1 MPAAELYLDARTAP
15 GMVFVSHAHSDHCS
29 SAPRIVCT
37 RETAAFHTLR
47 HRRSEPT
54 IVDFRQQIPMGN
66 GSLELFPAS
75 HTLGSAMALI
85 RTDAG
90 SVLYTGDFKLR
101 DNPFSPPTIIPQC
114 DVLVTECTFGSPRYR
129 FPPDAELLA
138 SLFAFIDDARASGA
152 TPLVLAYAFGKAQ
165 EALFHLTRQG
175 YDVMVHEPVALMCDL
190 HVELGYT
197 FPGPGTWCRY
207 DPAKLA
213 SHVVLTTPG
222 TRKIFAAKIPSI
234 RTVQLTGWS
243 CDPRAR
249 FMYGGCDLVLPFSDH
264 ADFDDLV
271 RTVRESG
278 ASTIYTVHGS
288 AGFSAHLRNLGLNA
302 RHLATQQN
310 RGLSPNRKAPA
321 VAVVVSAPK
330 DPVQYALELN

>member
-1 MPAAELYLDARTAP
+1 
-15 GMVFVSHAHSDHCS
+15 MVFVSHAHSDHCS
-29 SAPRIVCT
+29 SAPRIICT
-37 RETAAFHTLR
+37 RETAAFHALR
-47 HRRSEPT
+47 HRRCEPV
-54 IVDFRQQIPMGN
+54 IVDFRQQFVV
-66 GSLELFPAS
+66 GSATIELFPAS

-129 FPPDAELLA
+129 FPPDEELLA
-138 SLFAFIDDARASGA
+138 SFYSFIDDTRASGA
-152 TPLVLAYAFGKAQ
+152 VPVVLAYAFGKAQ
-165 EALFHLTRQG
+165 EALFHLTRRG
-175 YDVMVHEPVALMCDL
+175 YNVMVHESVARICDL
-190 HVELGYT
+190 HEELGYQ
-197 FPGPGTWCRY
+197 FPGPGSWCRF
-207 DPAKLA
+207 DPEKAG
-213 SHVVLTTPG
+213 SHVILTTSG
-222 TRKIFAAKIPSI
+222 TRKALAARIPSI
-234 RTVQLTGWS
+234 RTVQLTGWG

-288 AGFSAHLRNLGLNA
+288 AGFSAHLRNMGLNA
-302 RHLATQQN
+302 RHLASHQN
-310 RGLSPNRKAPA
+310 RGMAPNRKAPVSAA
-321 VAVVVSAPK
+321 VASVPK